1 MKHVVHPQKSLN
13 AAEIKQFCT
22 QDQAK
27 ILHSD
32 VKDSL
37 PGITNDFFLN
47 KWNQNLKPAF
57 GVWVIFVS
65 YLNLFEL

>member
-37 PGITNDFFLN
+37 PVITNDFFSLTN
-47 KWNQNLKPAF
+47 DIK
-57 GVWVIFVS
+57 I
-65 YLNLFEL
+65 